1 MVLVRLHGQ
10 RKAVVL
16 RIKEWVLPS
25 LLLKIRRVSCWALL
39 IGFGLGHPGQARS
52 SDTPIPQDLT
62 QLSLEELMSIEVTS
76 VSKKKQKLNDSA
88 AAIFVITQE
97 DIRRSGV
104 TSIPEALRMVPGIQV
119 ARGSKNQWNISARGF
134 NERFSNKLLVLI
146 DGRTIYNSLFAGV
159 TWETQDTMLE
169 DIDRIEVIRGPG
181 ASLWG
186 VNAVNGV
193 INIITKRAQ
202 DTQGFLASGIAGNEE
217 GIVSIRQ
224 GGTHGSDLHYRLF
237 AKYLNRDT
245 SFHAG
250 GAHDD
255 TRLFRSGFRT
265 DWAPQTNNHVMM
277 QGEFYAGHGGQR
289 STVATTTTFPFGFTT
304 GNEDV
309 EMSGGHVLTRWEH
322 TWASGSDMALQFFYD
337 RFERNEQTIHATVDT
352 LNLDFQHRFPL
363 VGNQELLWGL
373 EYRYWM
379 DDIRPTAGT
388 EVFPPSQSFHLISG
402 FVQDQLTLI
411 PDTLL
416 VTLGT
421 KLSHNHFTGFE
432 YQPSGRILWKPV
444 DGHSVWGAVSRAVR
458 IPSRLEDN
466 SRLTFAPNDTTPVP
480 LAFQGNQR
488 FQSEDLL
495 AFEVGY
501 RMNAFDRLTF
511 DVTGFYNRY
520 DHVRGTQTI
529 SLTPP
534 TGTLAN
540 NLYVTTLGIE
550 VASDVQVHDRWRL
563 RGAYSYIN
571 MDVDGPINVALNTTG
586 RGTPHHQ
593 GSLRS
598 LLTLPSHVE
607 LDSWVRLVDDL
618 SASNIPGYVELDLRL
633 GWKPWPNLDLS
644 IVGQNL
650 LDRHHPEAPSS
661 PFLATQPTEVQRSIL
676 GKVTWQY

>member
-1 MVLVRLHGQ
+1 M
-10 RKAVVL
+10 L

-255 TRLFRSGFRT
+255 TR
-265 DWAPQTNNHVMM
+265 
-277 QGEFYAGHGGQR
+277 
-289 STVATTTTFPFGFTT
+289 
-304 GNEDV
+304 
-309 EMSGGHVLTRWEH
+309 
-322 TWASGSDMALQFFYD
+322 
-337 RFERNEQTIHATVDT
+337 
-352 LNLDFQHRFPL
+352 
-363 VGNQELLWGL
+363 
-373 EYRYWM
+373 
-379 DDIRPTAGT
+379 
-388 EVFPPSQSFHLISG
+388 
-402 FVQDQLTLI
+402 
-411 PDTLL
+411 
-416 VTLGT
+416 
-421 KLSHNHFTGFE
+421 
-432 YQPSGRILWKPV
+432 
-444 DGHSVWGAVSRAVR
+444 
-458 IPSRLEDN
+458 
-466 SRLTFAPNDTTPVP
+466 
-480 LAFQGNQR
+480 
-488 FQSEDLL
+488 
-495 AFEVGY
+495 
-501 RMNAFDRLTF
+501 
-511 DVTGFYNRY
+511 
-520 DHVRGTQTI
+520 
-529 SLTPP
+529 
-534 TGTLAN
+534 
-540 NLYVTTLGIE
+540 
-550 VASDVQVHDRWRL
+550 
-563 RGAYSYIN
+563 
-571 MDVDGPINVALNTTG
+571 
-586 RGTPHHQ
+586 
-593 GSLRS
+593 
-598 LLTLPSHVE
+598 
-607 LDSWVRLVDDL
+607 
-618 SASNIPGYVELDLRL
+618 
-633 GWKPWPNLDLS
+633 
-644 IVGQNL
+644 
-650 LDRHHPEAPSS
+650 
-661 PFLATQPTEVQRSIL
+661 
-676 GKVTWQY
+676 